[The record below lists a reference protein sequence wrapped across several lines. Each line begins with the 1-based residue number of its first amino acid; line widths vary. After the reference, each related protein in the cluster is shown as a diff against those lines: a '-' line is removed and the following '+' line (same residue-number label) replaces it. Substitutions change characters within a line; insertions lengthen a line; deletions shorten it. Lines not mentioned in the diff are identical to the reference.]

1 MTGVV
6 WWLVERAS
14 ALLDAEERDAVR
26 GDLAELNVAAGR
38 ALREVVGLL
47 VRRQL
52 RLWTDWR
59 PWLALAGLVIPLG
72 MLLSLISRQWANTN
86 SIYAWL
92 YVDNWTW
99 SYIETAGARHDLVQ
113 ICGTFLLECVTLVC
127 WACTLGFTLGSL
139 SRRTIWVTGT
149 LFGAVLFGGTLGS
162 STAGLRNPGNAA
174 VFSLMIYRDGFP
186 TLVRTVLV
194 LVPAV
199 IGMRKGVRQA
209 TLPLPWALI
218 SAVAVVTLTALA
230 APSVKVSVTWGWWS
244 TSGEG
249 PAIRQLAQL
258 RDSWQLRLL
267 PMLMVWPVAYMVA
280 SATRRHWRRQS
291 ATA

>member
-99 SYIETAGARHDLVQ
+99 KCQRLGDVGLVVHIGRRSGDPTAR
-113 ICGTFLLECVTLVC
+113 
-127 WACTLGFTLGSL
+127 
-139 SRRTIWVTGT
+139 
-149 LFGAVLFGGTLGS
+149 
-162 STAGLRNPGNAA
+162 
-174 VFSLMIYRDGFP
+174 
-186 TLVRTVLV
+186 
-194 LVPAV
+194 
-199 IGMRKGVRQA
+199 
-209 TLPLPWALI
+209 
-218 SAVAVVTLTALA
+218 AVA
-230 APSVKVSVTWGWWS
+230 
-244 TSGEG
+244 
-249 PAIRQLAQL
+249 RQLATAATPNT
-258 RDSWQLRLL
+258 DG
-267 PMLMVWPVAYMVA
+267 VA
-280 SATRRHWRRQS
+280 SRIHGRERDPESLAPTVSSSLNAICIQGEAT
-291 ATA
+291 